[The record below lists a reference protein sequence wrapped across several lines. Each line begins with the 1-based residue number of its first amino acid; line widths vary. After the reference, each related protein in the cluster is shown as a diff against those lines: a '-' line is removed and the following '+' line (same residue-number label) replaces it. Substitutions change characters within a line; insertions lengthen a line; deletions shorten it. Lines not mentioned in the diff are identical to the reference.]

1 MLVPICLISKTYDDL
16 TGYDVDND
24 AVAMWQ
30 IAAGCLG
37 VAAGLLVILLLFA
50 YVTWRKQWLP
60 IRKFV
65 HYFQQYEEDGKS
77 CHSFMTS

>member
-1 MLVPICLISKTYDDL
+1 MDD
-16 TGYDVDND
+16 D

-30 IAAGCLG
+30 IAAACLG
-37 VAAGLLVILLLFA
+37 VAAGLLVTLLLFA

-65 HYFQQYEEDGKS
+65 HYFQQYEEDGKTR
-77 CHSFMTS
+77 HSLMTSSRRQS